1 MGQIRRLVV
10 AASGFIATT
19 ILALIYVRAAA
30 PLLQKSTTGAFQGP
44 FSPVAE
50 LALVIPAVVI
60 GLLYLSL
67 AAWVVAGPVQ
77 EETARS
83 VRAGGRRR

>member
-10 AASGFIATT
+10 AAGGFIANT

-30 PLLQKSTTGAFQGP
+30 PLLQMSTTGEFQGP
-44 FSPVAE
+44 FSPVSE

-60 GLLYLSL
+60 GLLYLAL
-67 AAWVVAGPVQ
+67 AAWVIAGPVQ
-77 EETARS
+77 EETART
-83 VRAGGRRR
+83 VRAGGPRR